1 MILKKFTIQTQDLT
15 AIARN
20 KLALQVEDMP
30 SPFQMRRSIQLSR
43 AGLCGEVAED
53 TFELC
58 RLTGRG
64 LSMIIINGWF
74 EAIELGTLIHL
85 EAKLNSTSVGL
96 FLLACLSNITVGW
109 AGRTKHPEMPVLMT
123 GSVIAFT
130 IFHIYSCHEDMRFYR
145 KKLPQIFL

>member
-30 SPFQMRRSIQLSR
+30 SPLQIQRSIQLSR
-43 AGLCGEVAED
+43 TGLCGEVAED

-64 LSMIIINGWF
+64 LSIIIIDGWF
-74 EAIELGTLIHL
+74 EAIQLGTLIHL
-85 EAKLNSTSVGL
+85 EAKLNLTSVRL
-96 FLLACLSNITVGW
+96 FLLACLFNITMGW
-109 AGRTKHPEMPVLMT
+109 LGRTKHPEMPVVMI
-123 GSVIAFT
+123 GSVIVFT
-130 IFHIYSCHEDMRFYR
+130 IFHIYSCHDDMRFYR

>member
-30 SPFQMRRSIQLSR
+30 SPFQIQRSIQLSR
-43 AGLCGEVAED
+43 TGLCGEVSED

-64 LSMIIINGWF
+64 LSIIIIDGWF
-74 EAIELGTLIHL
+74 ETIQLGTLIHL
-85 EAKLNSTSVGL
+85 EAKLNSTSVRL
-96 FLLACLSNITVGW
+96 FLLACLFNITMGW
-109 AGRTKHPEMPVLMT
+109 LGRTKHPEMPVVMI
-123 GSVIAFT
+123 GSVIVFT
-130 IFHIYSCHEDMRFYR
+130 IFHIYSCHDDMRFYR